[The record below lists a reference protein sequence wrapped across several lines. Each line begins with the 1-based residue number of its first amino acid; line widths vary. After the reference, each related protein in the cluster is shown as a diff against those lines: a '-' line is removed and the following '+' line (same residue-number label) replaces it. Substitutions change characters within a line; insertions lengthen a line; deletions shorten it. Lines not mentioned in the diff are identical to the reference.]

1 MPAHALLTDRLRL
14 RPVQAT
20 DEAAVVA
27 ALNDIAVTGWLAVV
41 PFPYSPA
48 DFRQFLGGHA
58 TPGETFAIDDA
69 QGLAGIMGLA
79 DRTLGY
85 WLAPAVHGRGYATE
99 AARAAL
105 AAHFADDPADILS
118 GHFEGNHR
126 SARVLEKLG
135 FVECGRDMK
144 FCCALNR
151 DRPHV
156 NMRLARAAFRP

>member
-1 MPAHALLTDRLRL
+1 MPAHEVQTARLRL
-14 RPVQAT
+14 RPVAAA

-41 PFPYSPA
+41 PHPYSAA
-48 DFRQFLGGHA
+48 DFRQFHDGYA
-58 TPGETFAIDDA
+58 TPGETFAIEDA
-69 QGLAGIMGLA
+69 QGLAGIMVVE

-85 WLAPAVHGRGYATE
+85 WLAPSVHGRGYATE
-99 AARAAL
+99 AARAVLAL
-105 AAHFADDPADILS
+105 QFEDNPADIAS
-118 GHFEGNHR
+118 GYFEGNHR

-144 FCCALNR
+144 FCRALNR

-156 NMRLARAAFRP
+156 SMRLDLAAFRR